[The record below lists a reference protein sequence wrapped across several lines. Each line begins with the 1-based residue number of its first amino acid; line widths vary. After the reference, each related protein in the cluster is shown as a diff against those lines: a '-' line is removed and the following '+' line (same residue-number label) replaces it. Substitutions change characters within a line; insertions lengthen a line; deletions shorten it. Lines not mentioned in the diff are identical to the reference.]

1 MAALLHLFT
10 FGIATYF
17 ALILVFLVY
26 CLVRD
31 KNRQHGRDAYAGRG
45 RASAGRAR
53 VVRRRPVSNGE
64 WAAGF

>member
-10 FGIATYF
+10 YGIATYF
-17 ALILVFLVY
+17 ALILVYLGY

-31 KNRQHGRDAYAGRG
+31 RNRQHGRDAYAA
-45 RASAGRAR
+45 RAGASRAKAA
-53 VVRRRPVSNGE
+53 RRRPASSGE